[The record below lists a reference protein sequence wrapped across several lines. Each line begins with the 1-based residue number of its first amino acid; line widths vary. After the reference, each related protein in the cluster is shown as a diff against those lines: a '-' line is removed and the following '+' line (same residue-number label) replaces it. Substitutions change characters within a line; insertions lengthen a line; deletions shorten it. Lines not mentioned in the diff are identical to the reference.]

1 MNMQSTPPPKG
12 HTISDLCD
20 VSRAEMKRLQEQV
33 QVLEDTVLT
42 IFERGTPPTREER
55 QSLQDFDLVV
65 QTLAAM
71 VKFYDELRKLAAD
84 TGGIN
89 LEDSSAVV
97 TLHKLRDRLRD
108 PASAAQE

>member
-20 VSRAEMKRLQEQV
+20 VSRAEMKRLQQQV

-55 QSLQDFDLVV
+55 QSLQDFDLVM
-65 QTLAAM
+65 QTLAGMASFFEK
-71 VKFYDELRKLAAD
+71 VETQILD
-84 TGGIN
+84 TGKADIQAAT
-89 LEDSSAVV
+89 ETV
-97 TLHKLRDRLRD
+97 TLQKLRDRLREIGSFV
-108 PASAAQE
+108 AN

>member
-1 MNMQSTPPPKG
+1 MQSTPPPKG

-20 VSRAEMKRLQEQV
+20 VSRAEMLRLQQQV
-33 QVLEDTVLT
+33 QALEDTVLT

-71 VKFYDELRKLAAD
+71 VKFYEELRKLAVD

-89 LEDSSAVV
+89 LADSSAVV
-97 TLHKLRDRLRD
+97 TLHNLRDRLRN
-108 PASAAQE
+108 PANVNQD